1 MRPFSVLN
9 HAPYSLFKKSQKN
22 GIYWYVRFWNEA
34 EARYSVIHATGIK
47 VEGKRENR
55 ADAH

>member
-34 EARYSVIHATGIK
+34 EGR
-47 VEGKRENR
+47 
-55 ADAH
+55 